1 MMKRISFTN
10 TKIDAVF
17 LAGGKGTRI
26 KKILKGKPKPI
37 IKINN
42 KKFLEILITK
52 ISKYNLNKIY
62 ILAGHKGDQIYKAF
76 NNKTYNFVKVK
87 CFIEKKPLGTG
98 GALNTIKN
106 KLCDNFLVFNGDSIF
121 DINLNK
127 FLTYK
132 KKNFPL
138 LALCLNK
145 NYKSNKKLVNIDVN
159 NKHEVIKKK
168 NSKKINGGVY
178 FFDKSIFKKIK
189 NIYSSLE
196 NDILDNEINKKR
208 VNGYFAKNF
217 FLDIGTYQNY
227 SKGLKLI
234 PKHLKKPAIFLDRD
248 GVINYDY
255 GYVHKMKNFKF
266 KNGVIDALRY
276 INLKG
281 YYLFIVTNQAGIA
294 KKIFSEKLFFNFQK
308 KLKLILQK
316 KSIFIDDVE
325 YCPHHIDGKI
335 KKYIRNCHCRK
346 PNIGMVKKLNR
357 KWFIDM
363 KKSYFIGDQKS
374 DELMAK
380 KAKLNFNYPEEN
392 LYYQIKKIVSK

>member
-1 MMKRISFTN
+1 MKRISFTN

-37 IKINN
+37 VDIKK
-42 KKFLEILITK
+42 KKFLEILISK

-62 ILAGHKGDQIYKAF
+62 ILAGYKGSQIYKTF
-76 NNKTYNFVKVK
+76 NNKTYNFIKVK

-106 KLCDNFLVFNGDSIF
+106 KLSDNFLVFNADSIF
-121 DINLNK
+121 DINLNE

-138 LALCLNK
+138 LALSLNK
-145 NYKSNKKLVNIDVN
+145 DYKSNKKLANIDIN
-159 NKHEVIKKK
+159 TKHEIIKKK
-168 NSKKINGGVY
+168 NSKKINGGIY

-189 NIYSSLE
+189 NNYSSLE
-196 NDILDNEINKKR
+196 NDILENEINKKR

-217 FLDIGTYQNY
+217 FLDIGTYPNY
-227 SKGLKLI
+227 SKGLTLI
-234 PKHLKKPAIFLDRD
+234 PKYLKKPAIFLDRD

-255 GYVHKMKNFKF
+255 GYVHKIKNFKF
-266 KNGVIDALRY
+266 KKGVLDALRY
-276 INLKG
+276 INSKG
-281 YYLFIVTNQAGIA
+281 YYLFIVTNQGGIA
-294 KKIFSEKLFFNFQK
+294 KNIFSEKLFLNFQK

-316 KSIFIDDVE
+316 KSIFIDDIE

-335 KKYIRNCHCRK
+335 KKFSRYCYCRK
-346 PNIGMVKKLNR
+346 PNIGMIKNLNR

-363 KKSYFIGDQKS
+363 RKSYFIGDQKS
-374 DELMAK
+374 DQLMAK
-380 KAKLNFNYPEEN
+380 KAKLNFNFPEQN
-392 LYYQIKKIVSK
+392 LYYQIKRIISK